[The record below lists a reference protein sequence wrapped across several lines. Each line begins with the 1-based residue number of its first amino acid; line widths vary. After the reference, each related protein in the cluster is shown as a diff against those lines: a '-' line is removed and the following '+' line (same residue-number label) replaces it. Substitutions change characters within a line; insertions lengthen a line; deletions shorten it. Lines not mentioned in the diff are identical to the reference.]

1 MDQLTRGRSIWNL
14 LKGREAKQRENDEG
28 KCEEI
33 MEKMLTLVNTLF
45 CYFFPPLSSQIKQG
59 IQGSSLVFISLSS
72 KQTISL
78 RNYEKTNL
86 DLVKAIYI
94 VIV

>member
-45 CYFFPPLSSQIKQG
+45 CYFFPLFLLKSNKGFKALLSS
-59 IQGSSLVFISLSS
+59 SFP
-72 KQTISL
+72 
-78 RNYEKTNL
+78 
-86 DLVKAIYI
+86 
-94 VIV
+94 